1 MVKIIKYNKKVEL
14 KNFIIESLM
23 KSDSANYRDVDSVID
38 YISNLFES
46 LSETI
51 SLLFEKKILDI
62 NDIKKITNNQEIKII
77 D

>member
-1 MVKIIKYNKKVEL
+1 MVKIIKQNKEVEL
-14 KNFIIESLM
+14 KNFIVESLM
-23 KSDSANYRDVDSVID
+23 KSDSANYRDVDSAID

-51 SLLFEKKILDI
+51 SLLYEKKILDI